1 MRLWTLSF
9 CLFPILV
16 FGQKPAL
23 TIEDFDQWKSL
34 KNIRLSHNGQHALY
48 LLSPQKGD
56 DDLVWYRLKDNATD
70 TFKTVSKAEFSGDNQ
85 FLVATVAP
93 TKEVVKQAKLAK
105 TKKEDMPKDSLF
117 YKRLSTG
124 ATKGVSAIANW
135 KIPKGRS
142 SWLAYQKHFEPIVD
156 TTSDS
161 TSKAKPKSKPKKDDG
176 KTLIIRNM
184 LGGAEFEYPQ
194 VKKYGFSENGTLC
207 FFNSKGDSVFD
218 GGLYVF
224 NTQKQKLT
232 QLKKGKHKLSSF
244 ALDTN
249 GFNAAVVVSFHE
261 EDDDK
266 HYKLVEWNE
275 KGGYK
280 TLLDSQRLKLRW
292 RISEHKNVSYT
303 VDGKRILFG
312 TSIAPKDWPKDS
324 TVLDEEKAKVD
335 VWSYHD
341 TRIQPEQKKNLSK
354 DEKKSYL
361 AVWDRKRKN
370 WFQVEDEQLSNAR
383 IAGRGMADYAIANDN
398 GPYEKERSWEYP
410 WAQDIYLIDL
420 KRKTKRLLIKKSLGW
435 ASISPSG
442 RFALWFNR
450 QRGAWYSFD
459 TRTLKSVNLTAG
471 IKTPFKNEDDDHPA
485 VAGSYRSGG
494 WVEGDKYLFL
504 YDKYDI
510 WRVAPD
516 GKSSPVRITEGRE
529 NKKRYRLVRQNREKQ
544 YWEPGSKMM
553 VSGFDFITKSTST
566 SSIVCGGGW
575 SFNPGEWHAENRSF
589 RLQSKNGKTNLF
601 RHESSTTF
609 GDLYA
614 NGKRI
619 SNGNPQQTSFNWY
632 TTELVSYTSLDGKKL
647 SGILYLPENLDP
659 SKKYPMITYFYE
671 RLSDYYHE
679 YQAPRPSRSTISK
692 SFYTSNGYI
701 VFVPDIVYED
711 GRPGP
716 SAYNCIMPGVS
727 QLLAERS
734 YIDKDRLALQ
744 GQSWGGYQTAYL
756 ITQTNLF
763 ACAMAGAPVSN
774 MTSAYGG
781 IRWGSGMNRAFQ
793 YEHAQSRIG
802 GSLWEL
808 PRNYIEN
815 SPLFYA
821 DRVETPLLIMHND
834 NDGAVPWYQGIEYF
848 MALRRLDKRVWML
861 VYNGEEH
868 NLTKW
873 PNRVDLSHR
882 MFQFFNHYLRD
893 EQQPEWMEKGV
904 PAIEKK
910 HNKGY

>member
-1 MRLWTLSF
+1 MSF
-9 CLFPILV
+9 CLLPIWV
-16 FGQKPAL
+16 FAQKPAL
-23 TIEDFDQWKSL
+23 KIEDFDQWKSL
-34 KNIRLSHNGQHALY
+34 KNVKLSHNGEHALY
-48 LLSPQKGD
+48 LLSPLKGD
-56 DDLVWYRLKDNATD
+56 NDLVWYRLKSDEAD
-70 TFKTVSKAEFSGDNQ
+70 TFKTVSRAEFSGDNQ

-93 TKEVVKQAKLAK
+93 THEEVRKAKLAK

-117 YKRLSTG
+117 FKQLSTG
-124 ATKGVSAIANW
+124 TATGVAGVANW
-135 KIPKGRS
+135 KVPKGRS
-142 SWLAYQKHFEPIVD
+142 SWLAYQKHFVAILD
-156 TTSDS
+156 TLADS
-161 TSKAKPKSKPKKDDG
+161 LAKKKPKAKPKKDAG
-176 KTLIIRNM
+176 KTLVIRNM
-184 LGGAEFEYPQ
+184 RGGDEFEFPQ

-207 FFNSKGDSVFD
+207 FFSSKGDSVFD
-218 GGLYVF
+218 AGLYVF
-224 NTQKQKLT
+224 NTQKEKLI
-232 QLKKGKHKLSSF
+232 QLKEGKHKLASF

-249 GFNAAVVVSFHE
+249 GINVAMVVSFHE
-261 EDDDK
+261 KKDDK
-266 HYKLVEWNE
+266 HYKLTEWSE
-275 KGGYK
+275 KAGYK
-280 TLLDSQRLKLRW
+280 ELLDSQKLKLRW
-292 RISEHKNVSYT
+292 RVSEHRNASYT
-303 VDGKRILFG
+303 EDGKRILFG
-312 TSIAPKDWPKDS
+312 TAIAPKDWPEDS
-324 TVLDEEKAKVD
+324 TILEEEKAKVD

-341 TRIQPEQKKNLSK
+341 KRIQPEQKKNLDK
-354 DEKKSYL
+354 DKKKSYL
-361 AVWDRKRKN
+361 AVWDRKKKS
-370 WFQVEDEQLSNAR
+370 WIQIEDEKLSNAR
-383 IAGRGMADYAIANDN
+383 IAGRSKGDYALAYDN
-398 GPYEKERSWEYP
+398 TPYQKERSWEYP
-410 WAQDIYLIDL
+410 WTQDIHLIDL
-420 KRKTKRLLIKKSLGW
+420 KRNAKRLLIKKSPGG
-435 ASISPSG
+435 AGISPSG
-442 RFALWFNR
+442 RFVLWFNKET
-450 QRGAWYSFD
+450 GDWYSID
-459 TRTLKSVNLTAG
+459 TRSLKRVNLTSG
-471 IKTPFKNEDDDHPA
+471 VKTSFQNEDDDHPA
-485 VAGSYRSGG
+485 LAGSYRSGG

-510 WRVAPD
+510 WRVTPD
-516 GKSSPVRITEGRE
+516 GRSSPTRLTRGRE
-529 NKKRYRLVRQNREKQ
+529 NQKRYRLVRQNREKQ
-544 YWEPGSKMM
+544 YWEATSKMM
-553 VSGFDFITKSTST
+553 VSGFDFVTKSTST
-566 SSIVCGGGW
+566 SFLTCGGDW
-575 SFNPGEWHAENRSF
+575 SLRHGEWHEENRYF
-589 RLQSKNGKTNLF
+589 RLQSRNGKTNLF
-601 RHESSTTF
+601 KHESSTAF

-619 SNGNPQQTSFNWY
+619 SNANPQQSTYNWY

-647 SGILYLPENLDP
+647 SGILYLPENLDA

-679 YQAPRPSRSTISK
+679 YQAPRPSRSTISR
-692 SFYTSNGYI
+692 SFYASNGYI

-727 QLLAERS
+727 KLLAKRS
-734 YIDKDRLALQ
+734 YIDKSRLALQ

-815 SPLFYA
+815 SPVFYA

-882 MFQFFNHYLRD
+882 MFQFFNHYLKD
-893 EQQPEWMEKGV
+893 ESPPEWMEKGI
-904 PAIEKK
+904 PAMEKE